1 MTDELVRS
9 LLSRRAVLITG
20 KGGVGKTTVTAGLAR
35 AGTELGKRVL
45 ATEVSYEPDSTS
57 PLGEALGGVKLSEE
71 PIRIGDNLFGA
82 LLTPHAGHLQ
92 FLRDSL
98 PMRMLADAALKSAAI
113 RRFLLAAPT
122 LPEMGILYRILDLLR
137 KRQSD
142 GAPLYDVI
150 LVDLPATGHALG
162 LAQIPGAI
170 VDVIR
175 SGPIHTAVSEGLTML
190 RDKKQTTSIVVTLP
204 ETLPVS
210 EAIELAHGIT
220 THHVPLHG
228 LVLNRVPP
236 DPFTERERAALAA
249 MQLDEMRMLGARR
262 VPRIERARAAR
273 TRLDQLKL
281 PVHSVPELGVVKDV
295 PGAVAN
301 ALRGIGG
308 TR

>member
-1 MTDELVRS
+1 MTEALVRE
-9 LLSRRAVLITG
+9 LLSRRAILITG
-20 KGGVGKTTVTAGLAR
+20 KGGVGKTTITAGLAR
-35 AGTELGKRVL
+35 AGVELGKRVL
-45 ATEVSYEPDSTS
+45 ATEVSYEPDATS
-57 PLGEALGGVKLSEE
+57 PLGEALGGHELGEE
-71 PIRIGDNLFGA
+71 PVRISERLHGA

-98 PMRMLADAALKSAAI
+98 PVRMLADAALKSAAI

-137 KRQSD
+137 QKQSD
-142 GAPLYDVI
+142 GSPKWDVL

-175 SGPIHTAVSEGLTML
+175 SGPIHTAVSDGLTVL
-190 RDKKQTTSIVVTLP
+190 RDPKQTTSIVVTLP

-210 EAIELAHGIT
+210 EAIELARGIT

-228 LVLNRVPP
+228 VVLNRVPP
-236 DPFTERERAALAA
+236 DPFTEAERAALAA
-249 MQLDEMRMLGARR
+249 LRLDEMRMLGARR

-273 TRLDQLKL
+273 VRLDELGL
-281 PVHSVPELGVVKDV
+281 PVHSVPELGIVKDV
-295 PGAVAN
+295 PAAVAR
-301 ALRGIGG
+301 ALRGQGV
-308 TR
+308 T

>member
-1 MTDELVRS
+1 MTDELVQS

-35 AGTELGKRVL
+35 AGVEMGKRVL

-57 PLGEALGGVKLSEE
+57 PLGEALGGVKLGEA
-71 PIRIGDNLFGA
+71 PIRVSEGLYGA

-92 FLRDSL
+92 FLRDAL

-137 KRQSD
+137 QTQSD
-142 GAPLYDVI
+142 GSPLYDVL

-162 LAQIPGAI
+162 LAQIPSAI
-170 VDVIR
+170 VEVIR

-190 RDKKQTTSIVVTLP
+190 RDTKQTTSIVVTLP

-210 EAIELAHGIT
+210 EAIELAHGIQS
-220 THHVPLHG
+220 HKVPLHG
-228 LVLNRVPP
+228 LVLNRIPH
-236 DPFTERERAALAA
+236 DPFTERERHALAA

-273 TRLDQLKL
+273 LRLDQLSL
-281 PVHSVPELGVVKDV
+281 PVHSVPELGLVRDV
-295 PGAVAN
+295 PAAVAS
-301 ALRGIGG
+301 ALRGI
-308 TR
+308 R

>member
-1 MTDELVRS
+1 MTDELVQS

-35 AGTELGKRVL
+35 AGVEMGKRVL

-57 PLGEALGGVKLSEE
+57 PLGEALGGVKLGEAPVRVSES
-71 PIRIGDNLFGA
+71 LYGA

-92 FLRDSL
+92 FLRDAL

-137 KRQSD
+137 QTQSD
-142 GAPLYDVI
+142 GSPLYDVL

-162 LAQIPGAI
+162 LAQIPSAI
-170 VDVIR
+170 IEVIR

-190 RDKKQTTSIVVTLP
+190 RDTKQTTSIVVTLP

-210 EAIELAHGIT
+210 EAIELAHGIQS
-220 THHVPLHG
+220 HQVPLHG
-228 LVLNRVPP
+228 LVLNRIPP
-236 DPFTERERAALAA
+236 DPFTERERQALAA

-262 VPRIERARAAR
+262 IPRIERARAAR
-273 TRLDQLKL
+273 SRLDQLSL
-281 PVHSVPELGVVKDV
+281 PVHSVPELGLVRDV
-295 PGAVAN
+295 PAAVAN
-301 ALRGIGG
+301 ALRGI
-308 TR
+308 R

>member
-1 MTDELVRS
+1 MTDELVQS

-35 AGTELGKRVL
+35 AGVEMGKRVL

-57 PLGEALGGVKLSEE
+57 PLGEALGGVKLGEAPVRVSE
-71 PIRIGDNLFGA
+71 NLYGA

-92 FLRDSL
+92 FLRDAL

-137 KRQSD
+137 QTQSD
-142 GAPLYDVI
+142 GSPLYDVL

-162 LAQIPGAI
+162 LAQIPSAI
-170 VDVIR
+170 IEVIR

-190 RDKKQTTSIVVTLP
+190 RDTKQTTSIVVTLP

-210 EAIELAHGIT
+210 EAIELAHGIQS
-220 THHVPLHG
+220 HQVPLHG
-228 LVLNRVPP
+228 LVLNRIPP
-236 DPFTERERAALAA
+236 DPFTERERQALAA

-262 VPRIERARAAR
+262 IPRIERARAAR
-273 TRLDQLKL
+273 SRLDQLSL
-281 PVHSVPELGVVKDV
+281 PVHSVPELGLVRDV
-295 PGAVAN
+295 PAAVAN
-301 ALRGIGG
+301 ALRGI
-308 TR
+308 R